1 MVFGNGKERL
11 VLETELLSHLR
22 QLLPEYMVP
31 SAIVVLDALPQTPN
45 HKVDL
50 NALPAVPV
58 RAEMNGAPRDDLE
71 RELAEFWGR
80 LLNQDVGIHN
90 DVFQLSANSL
100 HVMRLIAHVRKTY
113 GVGISAQQVF
123 EHPTVATLA
132 AKVREKECA

>member
-1 MVFGNGKERL
+1 M
-11 VLETELLSHLR
+11 LETELMSHLR

-58 RAEMNGAPRDDLE
+58 RSAADGAPRDDLE
-71 RELAEFWGR
+71 RELAELWGK
-80 LLNQDVGIHN
+80 LLNRDDVGIHN
-90 DVFQLSANSL
+90 DVFQLNANSL
-100 HVMRLIAHVRKTY
+100 HVMRLITHLRKSY
-113 GVGISAQQVF
+113 GVGIPAAHVF

-132 AKVREKECA
+132 ARVRDAMNADEVPA